1 MENIIE
7 DYNFPKHEEYAD
19 CMVAFIDILG
29 FDSRVRNIKS
39 REDFFEIGKL
49 LFALKET
56 EKNFNEDKKH
66 FKYLTKPY

>member
-7 DYNFPKHEEYAD
+7 DYNFPKYEDFAD

-49 LFALKET
+49 GRG
-56 EKNFNEDKKH
+56 
-66 FKYLTKPY
+66 